1 MIIIENNELLLKHM
15 SNLKETSKDDHG
27 EGETYMTYCEYPA
40 VNFDKVKDEYI
51 TGLHISENPRSNDA
65 LLITPDNKSF
75 FIEFKNGYMDNKKIF
90 DVKGKIYE
98 SLPILTDIIGKG
110 ISYTRNELGYIL
122 VYNGVKNDPSIDI
135 KKHIAGKAKAELIRF
150 DLERF
155 KNFFFKDVHTY
166 TETEF
171 EEFLVKNHI
180 T

>member
-1 MIIIENNELLLKHM
+1 MIIIEKYELLLKHL

-27 EGETYMTYCEYPA
+27 DGKTYMTSCEYPA
-40 VNFDKVKDEYI
+40 VNFDEVKDEYI
-51 TGLHISENPRSNDA
+51 TGLHISGNPRSNDA
-65 LLITPDNKSF
+65 LLVTKDNKSF

-110 ISYTRNELGYIL
+110 ISYTRNELVYIL
-122 VYNGVKNDPSIDI
+122 VYNGAKNDPSTDI
-135 KKHIAGKAKAELIRF
+135 KKHIASKAKAELIRF

-155 KNFFFKDVHTY
+155 KNFFFKEVHTY

-171 EEFLVKNHI
+171 DNFLIENNI
-180 T
+180 I